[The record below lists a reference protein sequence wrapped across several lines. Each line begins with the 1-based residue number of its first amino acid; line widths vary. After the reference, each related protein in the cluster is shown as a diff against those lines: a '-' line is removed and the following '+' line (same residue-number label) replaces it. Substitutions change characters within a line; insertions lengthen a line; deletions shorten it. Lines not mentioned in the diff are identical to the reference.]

1 MAAFRSIDRINRHF
15 GLALLAAII
24 SLSGCAT
31 HRPPPTDRT
40 VETPAPKIVTVAFHQ
55 PADATSSPTEGDAQ
69 DRPVPGT
76 ASLDALVTAAVDE
89 NPRLVRLYRLYRA
102 AAARSRYVDKLPD
115 PKFSVNVFGNPIETA
130 AGSQRANVSLSQLI
144 PWLAKLDA
152 EQQRACFEALAARA
166 DFLSERLR
174 IIAALKT
181 GWIRLYVL
189 DQQIDVAEANQVLL
203 KSLLD
208 VANARLATGGASQG
222 DVLLGILE
230 LSKIEERLLTD
241 RRRRVA
247 TVAEMNRL
255 IARQPDT
262 PILGPTQLSVDV
274 PTISAAEGLQLAL
287 SSQPEIQAAR
297 LRTKATSWGIEV
309 ARLSR
314 RPNVA
319 LSANY
324 ASTDDNRPAS
334 PVVRVG
340 EDPWSI
346 GLQIS
351 MPIWREKYDALHD
364 EATWKHLAAHG
375 SVEDLEDGYASHI
388 MDLLTEAHRAAET
401 AVLYQ
406 DTIMPQARQTLEAD
420 QQSYSTGAV
429 EFDRV
434 VQGYRNLLTLELGHL
449 QAVGD
454 LGIAI
459 AQLERAAGAP
469 IPVSKSTP
477 TP

>member
-1 MAAFRSIDRINRHF
+1 
-15 GLALLAAII
+15 
-24 SLSGCAT
+24 
-31 HRPPPTDRT
+31 
-40 VETPAPKIVTVAFHQ
+40 VAFDQ
-55 PADATSSPTEGDAQ
+55 PQAKGADDPSNEPLGDG
-69 DRPVPGT
+69 DE
-76 ASLDALVTAAVDE
+76 ASLETLVAMAVDQ
-89 NPRLVRLYRLYRA
+89 NPRLVRLYRIYRA

-130 AGSQRANVSLSQLI
+130 SGSQRANLGLSQVI
-144 PWLAKLDA
+144 PWLSKLDA

-174 IIAALKT
+174 VIASLKT
-181 GWIRLYVL
+181 NWIRLFVL
-189 DQQIDVAEANQVLL
+189 DHQIDVAKANQELL

-208 VANARLATGGASQG
+208 VANAKVATAATSQG

-230 LSKIEERLLTD
+230 LSKIEERLLAY
-241 RRRRVA
+241 RRRR
-247 TVAEMNRL
+247 TSFVAEMNRL
-255 IARQPDT
+255 IARPAET
-262 PILGPTQLSVDV
+262 PIHRTSQISVGV
-274 PTISAAEGLQLAL
+274 PTISAMEGFQLAL
-287 SSQPEIQAAR
+287 RSQPEIHAAQ
-297 LRTKATSWGIEV
+297 LRTKATCWGIEV

-314 RPNVA
+314 RPVVA

-334 PVVRVG
+334 SVVRVG

-346 GLQIS
+346 GLQFS
-351 MPIWREKYDALHD
+351 MPLWREKYDALRD

-375 SVEDLEDGYASHI
+375 SVEDLEDSYQAHI
-388 MDLLTEAHRAAET
+388 LDLITEARRAAAT
-401 AVLYQ
+401 ASLYQ

-434 VQGYRNLLTLELGHL
+434 VQGYRNLLTLELGYL

-454 LGIAI
+454 LGIAVV
-459 AQLERAAGAP
+459 QLERAAGAE
-469 IPVSKSTP
+469 IPVSKSTA